1 MLSGDKRIRFSLKY
15 VWKKANSVKYWEKR
29 KNREEIEKKISS
41 FSGDLR
47 IVHMRGDRVCHEAT
61 KSYTLDK
68 I

>member
-1 MLSGDKRIRFSLKY
+1 MKY
-15 VWKKANSVKYWEKR
+15 GENAKKKT
-29 KNREEIEKKISS
+29 EEIKKKISR
-41 FSGDLR
+41 FSWDFR